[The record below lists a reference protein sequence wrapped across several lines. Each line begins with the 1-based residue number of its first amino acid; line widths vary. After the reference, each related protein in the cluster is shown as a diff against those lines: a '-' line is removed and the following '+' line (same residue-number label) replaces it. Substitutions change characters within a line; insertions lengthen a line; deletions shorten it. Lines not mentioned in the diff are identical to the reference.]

1 MNGSLKISRP
11 DLLSP
16 LLIWVPGKF
25 HYARSVAIT
34 SCLGEL
40 SAGNLYHCVGGGGGG
55 VGEEEGQKK
64 GVHRIEPG
72 STDTSGYR
80 PLHLQ
85 AYNSDGP

>member
-1 MNGSLKISRP
+1 MHGV
-11 DLLSP
+11 LLLP
-16 LLIWVPGKF
+16 PAWVSSQQEIF
-25 HYARSVAIT
+25 TTAWV
-34 SCLGEL
+34 
-40 SAGNLYHCVGGGGGG
+40 GGGG